1 MRGGI
6 SFGAD
11 NTFTGYASLSVPLF
25 APAVYRT
32 LKLNRT
38 QIASAVERRGRR
50 ALRWWPR

>member
-11 NTFTGYASLSVPLF
+11 NTFTGTASLSVPLF

-38 QIASAVERRGRR
+38 QIA
-50 ALRWWPR
+50 